1 MKKGY
6 ILVSAVILL
15 FIIIGA
21 SIFFTLKTRAQ
32 KEIVS
37 LSIMVE
43 NATTFDS
50 LSIWLDDLSYSKF
63 TFVLWEEAEND
74 ILNNA
79 TRISKLE
86 QYGDIIPR
94 RDYIQ
99 ISTPQQRKDAI
110 DSMIAKYNSSLGY
123 VPKGIMSFIPDTYT
137 AQYLLSRNFSYIQ
150 GYCMDQWIL
159 DYMTQRGGWQLP
171 YYAHSSHVLR
181 PNTSPKGLV
190 ILPHVTWDWL
200 ESFRITHEL
209 NTHPINLKRA
219 FDENTTTAKTYW
231 LELIDYSLAGSQP
244 FGYVSIQCE
253 WNWLLAEDWT
263 TIFKDWLETL
273 TTSRSYDFWTFAE
286 TSTWFWQ
293 NFQYTPAYRVNFV
306 SPYSGERIEWYYDTN
321 GRVARIGSQVVS
333 FVDYLNQAPDK
344 YITQNQGIHWG
355 APCSDL
361 NCIDHSLTFEIN
373 ALGGGELRLPIK
385 TASVTYS
392 GDLSHFRSWYGGSH

>member
-6 ILVSAVILL
+6 ILVSAVIILS
-15 FIIIGA
+15 IIIGA
-21 SIFFTLKTRAQ
+21 SIFFMLKTRAR

-43 NATTFDS
+43 NATVFNS
-50 LSIWLDDLSYSKF
+50 LSTWLDDLSYSKF

-94 RDYIQ
+94 RDYTQ
-99 ISTPQQRKDAI
+99 MSTPQQRKDAI
-110 DSMIAKYNSSLGY
+110 DSMIAEYNSSLGY

-150 GYCMDQWIL
+150 GYCIDQFII

-171 YYAHSSHVLR
+171 YYAHSSHALR
-181 PNTSPKGLV
+181 PNTSPRGLV

-200 ESFRITHEL
+200 ESFRIHHRL
-209 NTHPINLKRA
+209 NTHPISVLQF
-219 FDENTTTAKTYW
+219 FDNVSQGKQYW
-231 LELIDYSLAGSQP
+231 LELIDYSLSGCDP
-244 FGYVSIQCE
+244 FGYVGIQTE
-253 WNWLLAEDWT
+253 WAWIKSLGWDDEFSDWINTLVQNRTYDMWTFKETAEWLL
-263 TIFKDWLETL
+263 
-273 TTSRSYDFWTFAE
+273 
-286 TSTWFWQ
+286 Q
-293 NFQYTPAYRVNFV
+293 NYQFTPTYTVNFT
-306 SPYSGERIEWYYDTN
+306 SPYSEESIEWYYYLE
-321 GRVARIGSQVVS
+321 GRVARIGNEVVS
-333 FVDYLNQAPDK
+333 YVDYTNQVADK
-344 YITQNQGIHWG
+344 FIVERKGINWG
-355 APCSDL
+355 IPPSDL
-361 NCIDHSLTFEIN
+361 NCIDNSLTFEID
-373 ALGGGELRLPIK
+373 ALGGGELRLPVK